1 MRLITDFCCNFA
13 EKDRSIG
20 MPKTERTEL
29 FPVVDGEGWVTGC
42 ATRGE
47 CHDGKSMLLH
57 PVVHLHV
64 LSADLGAILLQRR
77 SMSKDIQP
85 GRWDTAVGGH
95 VDYGETVADALMRE
109 AREELGI
116 DASEAR
122 PLCRYEWRSEREREL
137 VNVHFITADPQSLTV
152 TPDPDEVDETRF
164 WTLEEIGSVRGK
176 GVLTPNFERELD
188 RILPLISAL

>member
-1 MRLITDFCCNFA
+1 
-13 EKDRSIG
+13 

-29 FPVVDGEGWVTGC
+29 FPVVNGEGRVTGC

-47 CHDGKSMLLH
+47 CHNGMSMLLH
-57 PVVHLHV
+57 PVVHLH
-64 LSADLGAILLQRR
+64 ILTPDRGSIMLQRR

-95 VDYGETVADALMRE
+95 VDYGETVADALLRE
-109 AREELGI
+109 SAEELGI

-137 VNVHFITADPQSLTV
+137 VNVYILMADPVSLSV
-152 TPDPDEVDETRF
+152 TPDPDEVDEVRF
-164 WTLEEIGSVRGK
+164 WPFADLEAIRG
-176 GVLTPNFERELD
+176 GGILTPNFEQELD
-188 RILPLISAL
+188 RIMPLIDAL